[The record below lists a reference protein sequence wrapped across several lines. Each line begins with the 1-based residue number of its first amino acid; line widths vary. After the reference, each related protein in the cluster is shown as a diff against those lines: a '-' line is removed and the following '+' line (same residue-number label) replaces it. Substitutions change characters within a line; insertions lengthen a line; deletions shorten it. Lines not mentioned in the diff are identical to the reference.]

1 MLKRSTADLK
11 MNLLLVLARSDGLPR
26 VGIEITEASRRLQIL
41 IYINILFISFMIH
54 NKYH

>member
-41 IYINILFISFMIH
+41 ILFISFMIH